1 MLLGTR
7 MMRRMRAMSERV
19 YCSVLEPEAVKV
31 EGDALTFSIGGENV
45 TVYLSEGAMS
55 KVIGGLNTSLYKAMS
70 KELEERQRTINDL
83 RDGLGMYDTSAK
95 ED

>member
-55 KVIGGLNTSLYKAMS
+55 KVIGGLNTSLFEAMS
-70 KELEERQRTINDL
+70 KELRERQNTINDL

>member
-1 MLLGTR
+1 
-7 MMRRMRAMSERV
+7 MSERV

-55 KVIGGLNTSLYKAMS
+55 KVIGGLNTSLFEAMS
-70 KELEERQRTINDL
+70 KELRERQNTINDL

>member
-1 MLLGTR
+1 MLWG
-7 MMRRMRAMSERV
+7 MMRMSERV

-55 KVIGGLNTSLYKAMS
+55 KVIGGLNTSLYKVMS

-83 RDGLGMYDTSAK
+83 KDEINDVHDVLYGRH
-95 ED
+95 